1 MKKRKGWIWSYN
13 HIRTNPDGMKHIHG
27 KAHNIGRTEMIRRL
41 AGIIIILLFGI
52 GMNAHGEE
60 GEQSIS
66 LSLQDCIAKALERN
80 LGVAIEYLTPQLRDA
95 DIAQANEK
103 FLPSLSLNLLF
114 NKQEQASYSFLDAA
128 DVLIE
133 DFNQYGL
140 TLNQEIPTGGTLALQ
155 LNSSQYDTN
164 RTGVYINPSYRAT
177 LRFDFTQP
185 LLRNFGVKNAK
196 RDILIAQTNYG
207 VSEEELKRALQ
218 ETVYAVE
225 QAYWELVFAI
235 ESLKVEQLSLKLAQD
250 LLEKNKRAVEV
261 GTMAPIEIVSAKAQV
276 ASREATILDAEA
288 AVKNAEDR
296 LKLVINLTAET
307 ADADL
312 MAINP
317 TEQPDFAQKDIN
329 LQEALT
335 AALQNRP
342 DLRAQR
348 MGLENYERNVSYAKN
363 QLLPNLD
370 LRVSYWSP
378 GVSGDQLLFDPDD
391 PLGPPI
397 GSIPG
402 GREDAF
408 KDVFGFTYN
417 NWSVG
422 FTFDFPL
429 NTVISRAASVKARV
443 DLEQALLRV
452 KNQEQQIYTDLKI
465 AVRSV
470 ETNFKRIN
478 ALKVGLTTNFVV
490 LTYQSDL
497 ATARS
502 NEIRAII
509 DYLLSL
515 ALLSRDMGV
524 NLEDR
529 NIRISQ
535 FLNH

>member
-1 MKKRKGWIWSYN
+1 M
-13 HIRTNPDGMKHIHG
+13 T
-27 KAHNIGRTEMIRRL
+27 RRFT
-41 AGIIIILLFGI
+41 GIMIILLVAT
-52 GMNAHGEE
+52 GMYAQGQEE
-60 GEQSIS
+60 KQSIS
-66 LSLQDCIAKALERN
+66 LSLQDCIAKALEHN
-80 LGVAIEYLTPQLRDA
+80 LGIAIEYLTPQLRDA

-103 FLPSLSLNLLF
+103 FLPTLSLNLLF

-128 DVLIE
+128 EVLTE

-140 TLNQEIPTGGTLALQ
+140 TLNQEIPTGGNLAVQ

-164 RTGVYINPSYRAT
+164 RTGVYINPSYRAQ
-177 LRFDFTQP
+177 LRFEFTQP
-185 LLRNFGVKNAK
+185 LLRNFGFNNAK

-218 ETVYAVE
+218 ETVYTVE

-250 LLEKNKRAVEV
+250 LLEKNERAVEV

-276 ASREATILDAEA
+276 ASREASILAAET
-288 AVKNAEDR
+288 AVRNAEDR
-296 LKLVINLTAET
+296 LKLVINLAVEIPE
-307 ADADL
+307 ADS
-312 MAINP
+312 MTINP
-317 TEQPDFAQKDIN
+317 TEQPDFAQKDID
-329 LQEALT
+329 LQEALR

-342 DLRAQR
+342 DLKAQR
-348 MGLENYERNVSYAKN
+348 IGLENYERNVGYAKN

-370 LRVSYWSP
+370 LRASYWSP
-378 GVSGDQLLFDPDD
+378 GVSGDQLIFDPDD

-429 NTVISRAASVKARV
+429 NTVVSRAAHVKAKV
-443 DLEQALLRV
+443 DLEQALLRL

-465 AVRSV
+465 AVRDV

-478 ALKVGLTTNFVV
+478 ALKVARELAEKQLEAEEEKLKVGLTTNFVV

-515 ALLSRDMGV
+515 ALLNRDMGV

-535 FLNH
+535 FLNQ

>member
-1 MKKRKGWIWSYN
+1 
-13 HIRTNPDGMKHIHG
+13 
-27 KAHNIGRTEMIRRL
+27 
-41 AGIIIILLFGI
+41 
-52 GMNAHGEE
+52 
-60 GEQSIS
+60 
-66 LSLQDCIAKALERN
+66 LEHN
-80 LGVAIEYLTPQLRDA
+80 LGVAVEYLTPQLRDA

-103 FLPSLSLNLLF
+103 FLPSLSFNMLF

-128 DVLIE
+128 EILTE

-140 TLNQEIPTGGTLALQ
+140 TLNQEIPTGGNLSLQ

-164 RTGVYINPSYRAT
+164 RTGVYINPSYRAR
-177 LRFDFTQP
+177 LQFDFTQP
-185 LLRNFGVKNAK
+185 LLRNFGINNAK

-207 VSEEELKRALQ
+207 VSEQELKRALQ
-218 ETVYAVE
+218 ETVYTVE
-225 QAYWELVFAI
+225 QTYWELVFAV
-235 ESLKVEQLSLKLAQD
+235 ENLKVEQLSLKLAQD

-261 GTMAPIEIVSAKAQV
+261 GTMAPIEIISAQAQV
-276 ASREATILDAEA
+276 AAREANILAAETD
-288 AVKNAEDR
+288 VKNWEDR
-296 LKLVINLTAET
+296 LKLVVNLAAET
-307 ADADL
+307 PEADGL
-312 MAINP
+312 TINP
-317 TEQPDFAQKDIN
+317 TEQPDFAKKDIN
-329 LQEALT
+329 LEEALT
-335 AALQNRP
+335 SALQNRP

-348 MGLENYERNVSYAKN
+348 IGLENYERNVGYAKN

-370 LRVSYWSP
+370 LRASYWSP

-429 NTVISRAASVKARV
+429 NTIISRAAHVKAKV
-443 DLEQALLRV
+443 DLEQALLRI
-452 KNQEQQIYTDLKI
+452 KDQEQQIYTDLKI
-465 AVRSV
+465 AVRAV
-470 ETNFKRIN
+470 DTNFKRIN
-478 ALKVGLTTNFVV
+478 ALKVARELAEKQLEAEEEKLKVGLTTNYFV
-490 LTYQSDL
+490 LDYQSQL
-497 ATARS
+497 AARRS
-502 NEIRAII
+502 EEIRAII

-515 ALLSRDMGV
+515 ALLNRDMGV

-535 FLNH
+535 FLNK